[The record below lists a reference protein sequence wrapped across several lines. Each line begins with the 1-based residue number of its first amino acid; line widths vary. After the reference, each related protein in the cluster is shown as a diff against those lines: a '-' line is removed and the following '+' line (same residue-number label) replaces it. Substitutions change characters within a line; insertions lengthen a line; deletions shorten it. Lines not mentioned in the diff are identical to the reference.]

1 MVLLQVVLLSVVL
14 ASLLT
19 DFGMTYGSVLFVA
32 QAPDLH
38 ISVHKASTTASGGMF
53 LQGPAGLLAVPLV
66 QRYGRLPVLFWSQF
80 ITAFMVLGAALSPN
94 YACFTAMRALQG
106 WFNTAPQVV
115 GLSVVHDLFFFHER
129 TKRVNIWVYCLL
141 GGPFLGP
148 FLAAWFILGVS
159 WRADYGI
166 LAGFHGFAALLI
178 VLFGDET
185 LYQRN
190 SDEPAYKREKGVVG
204 RIKLLTGITGAKM
217 TGRPEIITV
226 LKDIIKI
233 QFKPQIFFLSK
244 SFPPPQIHHHHLTKE
259 LKAVIY
265 IMVLVAWIIGINL
278 TLPQF
283 ISAPPYSFS
292 APASA
297 AAWVSPMIG
306 AFIGGAW
313 GNFFN
318 DWLANRYIRT
328 HNGRWIP
335 ETRLWGTYL
344 PTIIGFMG
352 LVLFGEALQ
361 HGLHWISIEFA
372 WSFIAFA
379 MVAATT
385 AVSAYT
391 LDCFPNHASIVASII
406 NMWRTTGGFC
416 VVYFQFKWIATS
428 GFAVTFGCQAMTLGV
443 AFCGGVLVTQVF
455 GGRWRQKHLPPNAEN

>member
-1 MVLLQVVLLSVVL
+1 MVLFQVVLLSVVL

-166 LAGFHGFAALLI
+166 LAGFHCFAALLI

-190 SDEPAYKREKGVVG
+190 SDEPAYKREKGLLG

-217 TGRPEIITV
+217 TGRPEIMTV

-244 SFPPPQIHHHHLTKE
+244 SFRPPHTHHTHLTKKTKSCN
-259 LKAVIY
+259 LRHGPRSLDNRHQPNPPPIHHRTPLLLLRPRLSGRLGFPHARRLHRRRLGKLLQRLLGKSLHPHTQRTLDPRDQTLGYLPPHHHRLHGTRSVWRSVAKRSPLDQYRVCL
-265 IMVLVAWIIGINL
+265 VLHRVRHGCCHDGRIRIHARLFPQSCQYRGFDNQHVAHDGGILRRLLPVQMDCYVWICCHFWLSGYDSRCGL
-278 TLPQF
+278 LWRRARHAGLWWEMETE
-283 ISAPPYSFS
+283 
-292 APASA
+292 APATKS
-297 AAWVSPMIG
+297 
-306 AFIGGAW
+306 
-313 GNFFN
+313 
-318 DWLANRYIRT
+318 
-328 HNGRWIP
+328 
-335 ETRLWGTYL
+335 
-344 PTIIGFMG
+344 
-352 LVLFGEALQ
+352 
-361 HGLHWISIEFA
+361 
-372 WSFIAFA
+372 
-379 MVAATT
+379 
-385 AVSAYT
+385 
-391 LDCFPNHASIVASII
+391 
-406 NMWRTTGGFC
+406 
-416 VVYFQFKWIATS
+416 
-428 GFAVTFGCQAMTLGV
+428 
-443 AFCGGVLVTQVF
+443 
-455 GGRWRQKHLPPNAEN
+455 